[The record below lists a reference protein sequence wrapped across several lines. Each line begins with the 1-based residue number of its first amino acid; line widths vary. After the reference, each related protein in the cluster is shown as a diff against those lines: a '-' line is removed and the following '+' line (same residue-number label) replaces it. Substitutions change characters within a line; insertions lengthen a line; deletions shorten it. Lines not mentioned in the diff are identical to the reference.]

1 MHDAR
6 TPAHTPA
13 RKAIRCW
20 RAHNRRRW
28 EFEKDVLP
36 VDARAPFVCECTSD
50 ECLKA
55 VELTMHEY
63 EAAHMCP
70 NWFAVCPGHIL
81 ADDGG
86 DVLLREPHFWVVE
99 MRALPGGEAKQCDN
113 AGHAIVRV
121 LAFQSM
127 R

>member
-6 TPAHTPA
+6 TPAQTPA
-13 RKAIRCW
+13 RKAIRRW

-28 EFEKDVLP
+28 ELEKDVLP
-36 VDARAPFVCECTSD
+36 VDTRAPFVCECTSD
-50 ECLKA
+50 ECLKP

-86 DVLLREPHFWVVE
+86 VVLLREPHFWVVE
-99 MRALPGGEAKQCDN
+99 MRALPGARPSSVTTRG
-113 AGHAIVRV
+113 
-121 LAFQSM
+121 M
-127 R
+127 P